1 MTLTRVE
8 QEVTINFNAEEDTAI
23 VDTRN
28 PVWIR
33 KMDKLLEENP
43 DEVRLIDENEVGK
56 TYEVPKGAIRISI
69 RKKRV
74 LTEEQ
79 RKSLSERMKNIRAK

>member
-33 KMDKLLEENP
+33 KLDKLLEANP
-43 DEVRLIDENEVGK
+43 DEVQLIDENEVGK
-56 TYEVPKGAIRISI
+56 TYKVPKGAIHIFI

-74 LTEEQ
+74 LTDEQ
-79 RKSLSERMKNIRAK
+79 RKSLSERMKNIRTK

>member
-56 TYEVPKGAIRISI
+56 TYKVPKGAIHISI

>member
-33 KMDKLLEENP
+33 KLDKLLETNP
-43 DEVRLIDENEVGK
+43 DEVQLIDENEVGK
-56 TYEVPKGAIRISI
+56 TYKVPKGAIHISI